1 MTHINSQRLRKT
13 LVTGGPSLHPN
24 TRPFTASP
32 LPPSRTARCN
42 ALLGLD
48 RIFKSGSQSPSP
60 QPATNA
66 NEPELEPDFQAW
78 LRREGLSTQ
87 PLLLRQCGR
96 EGRGLVASRPLP
108 RGDVLLRVPD
118 SLLLTA
124 ERAAEESCLAPL
136 LRTRSTAAAST
147 SSSTSSTGSGA
158 PSPLPLSEWSLLAL
172 LLAEL
177 RCRLAAGDRSSRWD
191 PYVAVL
197 PQRPCTVLDWPAKE
211 AKQLLCGSPL
221 MRLADSISG
230 TAAYFWQELE
240 PLIAQGRTDR
250 LIPNHVAFGK
260 SDLDWAFGVLLSRC
274 IRLPS
279 RGDVQV
285 LSPWADLL
293 NHDVKAEAGCH
304 LDWDPT
310 AEVGA
315 KGEAVSG
322 ALVLRSDRQY
332 AAGQQVYV
340 SYGPKSSGELLLSY
354 GFCPPP
360 AANPHQDYKLR
371 LAVDCQA
378 DPLADL
384 KVAALARHGLPAE
397 LEFPLKLEGLPEGLL
412 QYLALLDARPKVAQ
426 ETYDLASLLFEGG
439 TFPLLDGEDTL
450 ALALRGLSSR
460 CTAALK
466 AYPTSVEVD
475 QALAAGAA
483 AVVANRQQRGPRRA
497 AVASPISPTR
507 PIDVPPT
514 SGASLSPFSTDS
526 LPTLGTE
533 DVCVS
538 SVRAAAVAGIRVR
551 ERQILQRTQ
560 AAVSAQLGDVKR
572 AAARTRRR

>member
-1 MTHINSQRLRKT
+1 MQPHAVPT
-13 LVTGGPSLHPN
+13 LCT
-24 TRPFTASP
+24 
-32 LPPSRTARCN
+32 
-42 ALLGLD
+42 
-48 RIFKSGSQSPSP
+48 SQSICSPFRPAPSPPVFTSSPDGAPSP
-60 QPATNA
+60 Q
-66 NEPELEPDFQAW
+66 
-78 LRREGLSTQ
+78 
-87 PLLLRQCGR
+87 LLLRQCGR

-108 RGDVLLRVPD
+108 RGEVLLRVPD

-136 LRTRSTAAAST
+136 LRARSTAAASNST
-147 SSSTSSTGSGA
+147 DSGASSSL
-158 PSPLPLSEWSLLAL
+158 PLPEWSLLAL

-177 RCRLAAGDRSSRWD
+177 RCRLAAGDRTSRWD

-197 PQRPCTVLDWPAKE
+197 PQRPGTILDWPAKE
-211 AKQLLCGSPL
+211 VKQLLRGSPL
-221 MRLADSISG
+221 IRLADSITG
-230 TAAYFWQELE
+230 AAASSWQELE
-240 PLIAQGRTDR
+240 PLIAQGRKDG
-250 LIPNHVAFGK
+250 LIPEYVALEK
-260 SDLDWAFGVLLSRC
+260 ADLDWAFGVLLSRC

-279 RGDVQV
+279 RGDMQV
-285 LSPWADLL
+285 LAPWADLL
-293 NHDVKAEAGCH
+293 NHDVEAEVGCH
-304 LDWDPT
+304 LDWDPA
-310 AEVGA
+310 AEVGPPA
-315 KGEAVSG
+315 EAVSG

-332 AAGQQVYV
+332 SAGQQVYV

-371 LAVDCQA
+371 LAVDRQS

-384 KVAALARHGLPAE
+384 KVEALARHGLPAE
-397 LEFPLKLEGLPEGLL
+397 LEFPLKLEGLPGGLL

-466 AYPTSVEVD
+466 AYPTSMEID
-475 QALAAGAA
+475 QALAAGAVA
-483 AVVANRQQRGPRRA
+483 AVANRQQRGPRRA
-497 AVASPISPTR
+497 AAATTTTVTR
-507 PIDVPPT
+507 PIAGPPT
-514 SGASLSPFSTDS
+514 SVAPPSPTSPDS

-533 DVCVS
+533 EVCVS

-560 AAVSAQLGDVKR
+560 AAATAQLGEVKR
-572 AAARTRRR
+572 AARTRRR

>member
-1 MTHINSQRLRKT
+1 MACKAA
-13 LVTGGPSLHPN
+13 G
-24 TRPFTASP
+24 TRPF
-32 LPPSRTARCN
+32 
-42 ALLGLD
+42 
-48 RIFKSGSQSPSP
+48 
-60 QPATNA
+60 
-66 NEPELEPDFQAW
+66 
-78 LRREGLSTQ
+78 
-87 PLLLRQCGR
+87 
-96 EGRGLVASRPLP
+96 
-108 RGDVLLRVPD
+108 
-118 SLLLTA
+118 
-124 ERAAEESCLAPL
+124 AAMGAPTESCLGPL
-136 LRTRSTAAAST
+136 LRTRSTVAAS
-147 SSSTSSTGSGA
+147 SSSTGSGA
-158 PSPLPLSEWSLLAL
+158 PSPLPLPEWSLLAL

-177 RCRLAAGDRSSRWD
+177 RCRLAAGDRASRWD

-197 PQRPCTVLDWPAKE
+197 PQRPGTVLDWPAKE
-211 AKQLLCGSPL
+211 AKQLLRGSPL
-221 MRLADSISG
+221 MRLADSING
-230 TAAYFWQELE
+230 AAASSWQELE
-240 PLIAQGRTDR
+240 PLIAQGRKDG
-250 LIPNHVAFGK
+250 LIPDHVALEK

-293 NHDVKAEAGCH
+293 NHDVEAEAGCH

-315 KGEAVSG
+315 VSG
-322 ALVLRSDRQY
+322 ALVLRSDRPY
-332 AAGQQVYV
+332 TAGQQVYV
-340 SYGPKSSGELLLSY
+340 SYGSKSSGELLLSY

-371 LAVDCQA
+371 LAVDRQA

-397 LEFPLKLEGLPEGLL
+397 VEFPLKLEGLPEGLL

-466 AYPTSVEVD
+466 AYPTSMEVD

-483 AVVANRQQRGPRRA
+483 AAVANRQPRGPRRA
-497 AVASPISPTR
+497 AIASTISATGPIA
-507 PIDVPPT
+507 VPPT
-514 SGASLSPFSTDS
+514 SGAPSSPTSPDS

-560 AAVSAQLGDVKR
+560 AAASAQLGDVKR